1 MNISAVRFLFHN
13 LPATFPFTP
22 NLSYPHEALSILA
35 SIFYTEF
42 AVKFIFPFHFILQQ
56 VLFESM
62 LPVLCTVRKLLPNF
76 AGWNQDA
83 AKSWGEQVVRSL
95 WTNALDYSPDI
106 HRGSLLIEGE
116 FYCDLKAT

>member
-22 NLSYPHEALSILA
+22 NLNYPHEALSILA

-42 AVKFIFPFHFILQQ
+42 AVKLF
-56 VLFESM
+56 FESM
-62 LPVLCTVRKLLPNF
+62 LPVLCTGRKLLPNF

-116 FYCDLKAT
+116 FYCDFKAT